1 MRFGVFVPQGWRMD
15 LVGIDPALHWGVMD
29 GLARRFDEFEGWESL
44 WVYDHFHTVPKP
56 SDEATHEAWTLMAA
70 FAASTNRIRLGQ
82 MCTCMAYR
90 NPAYLAK
97 VAATVDIVSG
107 GRVEMGIGA
116 GWYEHEWRAYGYG
129 FPEARDRLGALRDG
143 VEIMRQMWT
152 QGRATHAGKYYQVD
166 GALCAPRPLQGT
178 SAPGSRHN
186 GIPMWV
192 AGGGE
197 QVTLKI
203 AAQYADY
210 TNFFGDV
217 AEFTRKSDILRGH
230 CRTVGRDFDEI
241 TRSAN
246 FNVFVGDTEVEVRER
261 LEDYLNRRVAMGF
274 TEDAVRRE
282 IDGIL
287 ASGWAGT
294 PEQIVERLES
304 YAAAGLGYAICY
316 FAEAAY
322 DTTGLDVFERAV
334 IPHFRRG

>member
-15 LVGIDPALHWGVMD
+15 LVGIDPVMHWGVMD
-29 GLARRFDEFEGWESL
+29 GLARRFDANDDWESL
-44 WVYDHFHTVPKP
+44 WVYDHFHTVPTP

-97 VAATVDIVSG
+97 VAATVDIISG
-107 GRVEMGIGA
+107 GRLEMGIGA

-143 VEIMRQMWT
+143 VEIFRQMWMT
-152 QGRATHAGKYYQVD
+152 GSATHEGRYSSVD
-166 GALCAPRPLQGT
+166 GAICAPRPLQGT
-178 SAPGSRHN
+178 AVAGSALN

-197 QVTLKI
+197 KVTLKI

-210 TNFFGDV
+210 TNFFGAP
-217 AEFTRKSDILRGH
+217 AEFARKSEILADH
-230 CRTVGRDFDEI
+230 CRTVGRDYDEI

-246 FNVFVGDTEVEVRER
+246 FNILIGETAVEVKDRVGEYVALRQRAGLSADAAAKEVE
-261 LEDYLNRRVAMGF
+261 GF
-274 TEDAVRRE
+274 RK
-282 IDGIL
+282 
-287 ASGWAGT
+287 AGT
-294 PEQIVERLES
+294 CGTPDEITATLAA
-304 YAAAGLGYAICY
+304 YAREGLGYAITY
-316 FAEAAY
+316 FPEAAY
-322 DTTGLDVFERAV
+322 DTSGIDLFERTV
-334 IPHFRRG
+334 LRDLRG